1 LVVFPV
7 FDSAHD
13 VRFLGAFISA
23 VQQQH
28 DSLTVAGV
36 IHAIAGAKI
45 LAQLP
50 NPFAT
55 RFTVTKVSCRNF
67 GQTKNDSRLG
77 LLILEGIEPCLKGHM
92 TRFVA
97 VMFDDV
103 H

>member
-1 LVVFPV
+1 LIVFPV

-13 VRFLGAFISA
+13 ARFLGTFISA

-28 DSLTVAGV
+28 DCFAIAGV

-45 LAQLP
+45 LAQFS
-50 NPFAT
+50 NPFTT
-55 RFTVTKVSCRNF
+55 RLTVTKVSCRNF

-77 LLILEGIEPCLKGHM
+77 LLILEGSEPCLEGYM

-97 VMFDDV
+97 VMF
-103 H
+103 